1 MEPNFLDEP
10 HIEMSAEAPK
20 VRTSY
25 GGVRV
30 VVIIPYY
37 NGAKFIR
44 RALDSVFSQTVRP
57 DEVVVVNDGS
67 RDDERD
73 FLHSLASAYPMRII
87 DKPNGGQ
94 GSARNLGV
102 AMSAAD
108 FICFLDQDDF
118 YLPRHIEILKR
129 ALPRDEPKLGFVYAD
144 LHVGDAEGN
153 ILFMSTV
160 KEHSPQNPKRSLIDL
175 LQNDMFVL
183 PSASIISRKA
193 YEAVGG
199 FDEQFTGYED
209 DDLFMRMFRLGYSN
223 HFVDKAVTV
232 WCIHKESTSYSI
244 KMARSRARY
253 FTKLLTTFGD
263 DPERG
268 LYFFRDCLSP
278 RFGRMFLLDAFK
290 AAKNDSPARAEVS
303 EILRIFASTV
313 YANEHTGRRRKL
325 KLWLAV
331 ILFTRCPPWL
341 VRLSRQALRF
351 HFIRRRATW

>member
-10 HIEMSAEAPK
+10 YIEIWPEATK
-20 VRTSY
+20 VRTANEAK
-25 GGVRV
+25 VA
-30 VVIIPYY
+30 VIIPYY
-37 NGAKFIR
+37 NGAKFIK
-44 RALDSVFSQTVRP
+44 RALDSVFSQTVAP
-57 DEVVVVNDGS
+57 DEVIVVNDGS
-67 RDDERD
+67 GDDERD
-73 FLHSLASAYPMRII
+73 FLHEIAGSYPIRVF

-102 AMSAAD
+102 AKSTAG

-144 LHVGDAEGN
+144 LHVADAHGN
-153 ILFMSTV
+153 VLFMSTV
-160 KEHSPQNPKRSLIDL
+160 KEHSNQNPKRSLIDL

-183 PSASIISRKA
+183 PSASIISRSA

-209 DDLFMRMFRLGYSN
+209 DDLFMRIFRKGYSN
-223 HFVDKAVTV
+223 HFVDRPVTV

-253 FTKLLTTFGD
+253 FSKLSGAFGD

-290 AAKNDSPARAEVS
+290 AAKSNSPARAEIS
-303 EILRIFASTV
+303 EILRSFAATV
-313 YANEHTGRRRKL
+313 YANEYTGRRRKL
-325 KLWLAV
+325 KLRLAV
-331 ILFTRCPPWL
+331 FLFTKCPPWL
-341 VRLSRQALRF
+341 VRAAREMLRF
-351 HFIRRRATW
+351 GFVRRRANW